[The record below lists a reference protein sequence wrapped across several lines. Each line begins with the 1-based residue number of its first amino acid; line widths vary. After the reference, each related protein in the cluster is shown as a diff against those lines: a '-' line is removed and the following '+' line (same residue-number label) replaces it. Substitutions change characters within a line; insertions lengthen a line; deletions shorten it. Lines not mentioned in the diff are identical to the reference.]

1 MCQVCQMCLINQ
13 CACGTSGVIMNRI
26 KNFEVILDADDV
38 LLDCNAYALDLL
50 RREKPGSYSIDPVT
64 GWGLLG
70 IPEDERLAFLNERSF
85 YENQPPLPGSQA
97 FLSELCS
104 MANVT
109 IMTAVYPQFMG
120 ERIQRLT
127 QLYPDFPMENIIMGK
142 RKEMLQADVLLD
154 DGVHNLLSSGTT
166 LPVLF
171 RQPWNR
177 SVSGICCVNNYDEFL
192 SLIGIMT
199 GLRTEISRV
208 PKVLCIVGPSG
219 SGKHRL
225 ADLLCREDDYEQI
238 LTCTTASHSGKNT
251 RLSPETFEQYKK
263 SGFFLESTYYC
274 GEQYALPRRD
284 IDAAL
289 ARGHNAVAVMDIS
302 GCMAVHN
309 HYPGQARILYVD
321 RDKKECIRSILLKDG
336 MPLSH
341 QVDRILSIDLEQKNK
356 VLADHIITAEEDFA
370 QAIRFIQ
377 DSLG

>member
-1 MCQVCQMCLINQ
+1 ME
-13 CACGTSGVIMNRI
+13 A
-26 KNFEVILDADDV
+26 
-38 LLDCNAYALDLL
+38 
-50 RREKPGSYSIDPVT
+50 GS
-64 GWGLLG
+64 
-70 IPEDERLAFLNERSF
+70 
-85 YENQPPLPGSQA
+85 
-97 FLSELCS
+97 LS
-104 MANVT
+104 
-109 IMTAVYPQFMG
+109 TAG
-120 ERIQRLT
+120 
-127 QLYPDFPMENIIMGK
+127 
-142 RKEMLQADVLLD
+142 
-154 DGVHNLLSSGTT
+154 
-166 LPVLF
+166 
-171 RQPWNR
+171 
-177 SVSGICCVNNYDEFL
+177 C
-192 SLIGIMT
+192 
-199 GLRTEISRV
+199 
-208 PKVLCIVGPSG
+208 
-219 SGKHRL
+219 
-225 ADLLCREDDYEQI
+225 
-238 LTCTTASHSGKNT
+238 SGKNT